1 MLSESLTATF
11 SEVAISYVL
20 FILVF
25 CFVFGLVLSWDP
37 EMSHLREYLLL
48 PAVCELGL
56 DCTKGYKMQS
66 ALARLT
72 AQIGVPTLQA
82 TSDLTSG
89 NIGSS
94 LKCCSFAWCEYQEGK
109 SLVIWEA
116 L

>member
-1 MLSESLTATF
+1 MF
-11 SEVAISYVL
+11 YL
-20 FILVF
+20 FWRFPLFLASCYPGIL
-25 CFVFGLVLSWDP
+25 
-37 EMSHLREYLLL
+37 MSHLGEYLLL